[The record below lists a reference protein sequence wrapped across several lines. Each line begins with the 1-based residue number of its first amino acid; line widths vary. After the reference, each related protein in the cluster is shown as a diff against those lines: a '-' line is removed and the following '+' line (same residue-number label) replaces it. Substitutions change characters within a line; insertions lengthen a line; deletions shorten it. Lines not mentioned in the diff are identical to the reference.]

1 MKRILS
7 IVLVLAM
14 MLSLAACAGGNTTT
28 TAAPQTTATAA
39 PETTQDVLVEALNFL
54 QEGEIYFDI
63 HLSADTVK
71 DLSITV
77 DGKALG
83 SDKKLRFKEGSSYEV
98 KGEGKDGV
106 KVVTVIVSSTK
117 DGNHFRNTHEI
128 SSGNVSD
135 ALELLGR
142 KLSRAKGQKLYV
154 FFAEK
159 KGDWDHNLGNAL
171 NQYMEKVTV
180 VLP

>member
-1 MKRILS
+1 MKKILS

-14 MLSLAACAGGNTTT
+14 MLSLAACGGGSNTTT
-28 TAAPQTTATAA
+28 TAAPQTTTTAA
-39 PETTQDVLVEALNFL
+39 PETEDVLVEALNFL
-54 QEGEIYFDI
+54 QEGEVYFDI

-77 DGKALG
+77 DGKSLG
-83 SDKKLRFKEGSSYEV
+83 SDKKLNFKEGSSYEV
-98 KGEGKDGV
+98 KGEGKEGV
-106 KVVTVIVSSTK
+106 KVITVIVSSTK
-117 DGNHFRNTHEI
+117 DGNHFRNTHDI

-142 KLSRAKGQKLYV
+142 KLARAKGQKLYV

-159 KGDWDHNLGNAL
+159 KGDWDHNLGSAL